1 MKKVFFCLSLIM
13 IMVSGCKQAKNENN
27 DAVICKDNREMPDF
41 SKGVMDE
48 KILWY
53 LGRLGDVQ
61 VSPDG
66 QTLLYAVT
74 YYDYRANKGN
84 TELYT
89 MPATGGDAK
98 RITVSEESEM
108 QPVWRPDGKK
118 IAYLKA
124 ND

>member
-1 MKKVFFCLSLIM
+1 MKKVVLCLTLIM
-13 IMVSGCKQAKNENN
+13 IMVSGCKQAKNEKTT
-27 DAVICKDNREMPDF
+27 AVIDKESREMPDF

-66 QTLLYAVT
+66 QTLLYTVT
-74 YYDYRANKGN
+74 YYDYSVNKGN

-89 MPATGGDAK
+89 MPAAGGEDSIFQLA
-98 RITVSEESEM
+98 VSS
-108 QPVWRPDGKK
+108 
-118 IAYLKA
+118 
-124 ND
+124 

>member
-1 MKKVFFCLSLIM
+1 MKKILFGLSLVM
-13 IMVSGCKQAKNENN
+13 IMVSGCKQAKNEKSA
-27 DAVICKDNREMPDF
+27 AVIDMERRETPDF

-66 QTLLYAVT
+66 QTLLYTVT
-74 YYDYRANKGN
+74 YYDYRVNKGN

-89 MPATGGDAK
+89 MPATGGEPPPLPG
-98 RITVSEESEM
+98 TEE
-108 QPVWRPDGKK
+108 
-118 IAYLKA
+118 
-124 ND
+124 N

>member
-1 MKKVFFCLSLIM
+1 MES
-13 IMVSGCKQAKNENN
+13 
-27 DAVICKDNREMPDF
+27 RETPDF

-66 QTLLYAVT
+66 QTLLYTVT
-74 YYDYRANKGN
+74 YYDYRVNKGN

-89 MPATGGDAK
+89 MPATGGEPT
-98 RITVSEESEM
+98 RITVTEENEM
-108 QPVWRPDGKK
+108 QPARKSPSSVPTTMACRSGRP
-118 IAYLKA
+118 IPTARTPRLSA
-124 ND
+124 I